1 MKLRILP
8 IIIAAVLMAT
18 HFLRSFSLVPMA
30 VCLLA
35 PLLLLIKKRW
45 SLITLQV
52 LTIPAALIWLMTLYG
67 IIQERV
73 FEGRS
78 WTASAIILGLVALF
92 TLFAGWLLNSLQIKE
107 RYPEN

>member
-1 MKLRILP
+1 MNLRYLP
-8 IIIAAVLMAT
+8 IILAAILLAA

-45 SLITLQV
+45 SIVTLQ
-52 LTIPAALIWLMTLYG
+52 LLAIPAAFIWILTLQG
-67 IIQERV
+67 ILQERV

-78 WTASAIILGLVALF
+78 WTASAIILGVVALF
-92 TLFAGWLLNSLQIKE
+92 TLFAGWLLNFSEVKKHYL
-107 RYPEN
+107 